1 MSRQNEIHIIG
12 GGLAGTEAAF
22 QAARRGLRVVLYE
35 MRPGRMTEA
44 HKTPHL
50 AELVCS
56 NSLKSESL
64 TTGSGLLKAELLS
77 LGSVLLAIAQEVRVP
92 AGTALAV
99 DRLKFSEKVEEAL
112 LREANI
118 SVVREEMCKADPAR
132 LTIVASG
139 PLTSDSLCA
148 WIESFLGRDNLF
160 FFDAISPI
168 IDSTTIDCERTFF
181 ASRYDKGDGP
191 YLNCPF
197 TEEEFNAFWEELAGA
212 QVADCRDFETGL
224 FFEPCLPV
232 EEVAARGRMS
242 LAFGALKPVGLLD
255 PHTDRV
261 PYAVVQLRPENVEK
275 TMYGMVGF
283 QTRLRIEE
291 QKRVFRMIPGLE
303 RAEFLRYGSVHRN
316 SFINSPACLTDTLQ
330 AKNSPSV
337 FFAGQLS
344 GVEGYVESIGTGLL
358 AGVNATRLATA
369 EDPLVPPPETALG
382 SLCRYLASPRS
393 TPFQPMN
400 FNFGLLPPLP
410 GRVRVKLRRKEA
422 MAFRAMKKIEEW
434 RGMIV

>member
-1 MSRQNEIHIIG
+1 
-12 GGLAGTEAAF
+12 
-22 QAARRGLRVVLYE
+22 
-35 MRPGRMTEA
+35 
-44 HKTPHL
+44 
-50 AELVCS
+50 
-56 NSLKSESL
+56 
-64 TTGSGLLKAELLS
+64 
-77 LGSVLLAIAQEVRVP
+77 
-92 AGTALAV
+92 
-99 DRLKFSEKVEEAL
+99 
-112 LREANI
+112 
-118 SVVREEMCKADPAR
+118 
-132 LTIVASG
+132 
-139 PLTSDSLCA
+139 
-148 WIESFLGRDNLF
+148 
-160 FFDAISPI
+160 
-168 IDSTTIDCERTFF
+168 
-181 ASRYDKGDGP
+181 
-191 YLNCPF
+191 
-197 TEEEFNAFWEELAGA
+197 
-212 QVADCRDFETGL
+212 
-224 FFEPCLPV
+224 
-232 EEVAARGRMS
+232 
-242 LAFGALKPVGLLD
+242 
-255 PHTDRV
+255 
-261 PYAVVQLRPENVEK
+261 
-275 TMYGMVGF
+275 
-283 QTRLRIEE
+283 
-291 QKRVFRMIPGLE
+291 MIPGLE